1 MQLLNSLKRNKK
13 ITNAYK
19 TATQYNQIPSH
30 KLNIIQ
36 MNEIR
41 KFIEN
46 ITPMNDSDWKFFS
59 SKLQEVKYQKHAI
72 LLKSGEVED
81 HLYFIKKGMVRLYI
95 PREESDLTF
104 GFLFENEFVTAYD
117 SFLTQMPS
125 EYQIETLLETTVLKI
140 SHKNLQEVYERTNSG
155 NIIGRKMAE
164 NMFLIKSKRELS
176 LLSKTAEERY
186 LDLFSERPKLLQQ
199 IPLKYIASYIGVT
212 PQALSRIRKRI
223 T

>member
-1 MQLLNSLKRNKK
+1 
-13 ITNAYK
+13 
-19 TATQYNQIPSH
+19 
-30 KLNIIQ
+30 

-46 ITPMNDSDWKFFS
+46 ITLINDSDWHFFS
-59 SKLQEVKYQKHAI
+59 LKLQEVKLKKYSI
-72 LLKSGEVED
+72 LLTIGEVEN
-81 HLYFIKKGMVRLYI
+81 HLYFISKGIVRLYV

-104 GFLFENEFVTAYD
+104 GFVFENEFVTGYD
-117 SFLTQMPS
+117 SFLTQSPS
-125 EYQIETLLETTVLKI
+125 EYQIETLTETILWKI
-140 SHKNLQEVYERTNSG
+140 AHKDLQEVYERTDSG

-186 LDLFSERPKLLQQ
+186 LDLFSDRPKLIQQ

-212 PQALSRIRKRI
+212 PQALSRIRRRI

>member
-1 MQLLNSLKRNKK
+1 
-13 ITNAYK
+13 
-19 TATQYNQIPSH
+19 
-30 KLNIIQ
+30 

-46 ITPMNDSDWKFFS
+46 ITPINDADWQFFS
-59 SKLQEVKYQKHAI
+59 SKLQEVKLKKHSV
-72 LLKSGEVED
+72 LLKFGEVEN
-81 HLYFIKKGMVRLYI
+81 HLLFISKGIVRLYV

-104 GFLFENEFVTAYD
+104 GFLFENEFVTGYD
-117 SFLTQMPS
+117 SFLTQTPS
-125 EYQIETLLETTVLKI
+125 EYQIETLTETTLWKI
-140 SHKNLQEVYERTNSG
+140 SREDLHVVYERTNSG

-186 LDLFSERPKLLQQ
+186 LDLFSDRPKLLQQ

-212 PQALSRIRKRI
+212 PQALSRIRRRI

>member
-1 MQLLNSLKRNKK
+1 
-13 ITNAYK
+13 
-19 TATQYNQIPSH
+19 
-30 KLNIIQ
+30 

-41 KFIEN
+41 NFIEN
-46 ITPMNDSDWKFFS
+46 ITPMNDADWQLFS
-59 SKLQEVKYQKHAI
+59 SKLQEVNLKKNTP
-72 LLKSGEVED
+72 LLKIGEIEK
-81 HLYFIKKGMVRLYI
+81 HLSFITKGIVRLYI
-95 PREESDLTF
+95 PKDEFDLTF
-104 GFLFENEFVTAYD
+104 GFVFKNEFITAYD
-117 SFLTQMPS
+117 SLLTQSPS
-125 EYQIETLLETTVLKI
+125 DYQIETLTETTLWTI
-140 SHKNLQEVYERTNSG
+140 SYKDLQEVYETTNSG

-186 LDLFSERPKLLQQ
+186 LDLFSDRPKLLQQ

>member
-1 MQLLNSLKRNKK
+1 
-13 ITNAYK
+13 
-19 TATQYNQIPSH
+19 
-30 KLNIIQ
+30 

-46 ITPMNDSDWKFFS
+46 ITPINDSDWQFFS
-59 SKLQEVKYQKHAI
+59 SKLQEVKLKKHSI
-72 LLKSGEVED
+72 LLDFGEIEN
-81 HLYFIKKGMVRLYI
+81 HLSFITKGIVRLYV

-104 GFLFENEFVTAYD
+104 GFLFENEFVTGYD
-117 SFLTQMPS
+117 SFLTQIPS
-125 EYQIETLLETTVLKI
+125 EYQIETLTETILWKI
-140 SHKNLQEVYERTNSG
+140 SHVDLQEVYERTNSG

-186 LDLFSERPKLLQQ
+186 LDLFSDRPKLFQQ

-212 PQALSRIRKRI
+212 PQALSRIRRRI

>member
-1 MQLLNSLKRNKK
+1 
-13 ITNAYK
+13 
-19 TATQYNQIPSH
+19 
-30 KLNIIQ
+30 

-46 ITPMNDSDWKFFS
+46 ITPMNDTDWQFFS
-59 SKLQEVKYQKHAI
+59 SKLQIVKLKKNAT
-72 LLKSGEVED
+72 LLTIGEIENS
-81 HLYFIKKGMVRLYI
+81 LSFITKGIIRLYI
-95 PREESDLTF
+95 PREEHDLTF

-117 SFLTQMPS
+117 SFLTKMPS
-125 EYQIETLLETTVLKI
+125 EYQIETLTETTLWKI
-140 SHKNLQEVYERTNSG
+140 SDKDLQEVYERTNSG

-164 NMFLIKSKRELS
+164 RMFLLKSKRELS

-186 LDLFSERPKLLQQ
+186 LDLFADRPRLLQQ